1 MRTINKVVYLLAFS
15 AVSSLVACTSG
26 GEDPGV
32 EYAPDMYVSKGYE
45 PMSQLR
51 DQERSIT
58 FQDTVLLINAD
69 GKTMRDP
76 VKNTISRGNL
86 DRYFPYEANSA
97 DEKDRAGREVK
108 NPLPL
113 TQVNLEKGRHYYNI
127 NCQPCHGDKGLGD
140 GLVAAK
146 YPPNYIPSYKSDRI
160 KNLADGSIYYVINH
174 GWNFMGAYG
183 KVLNPEARW
192 QVVHYVNYLEQN

>member
-76 VKNTISRGNL
+76 VKNTISR
-86 DRYFPYEANSA
+86 
-97 DEKDRAGREVK
+97 
-108 NPLPL
+108 
-113 TQVNLEKGRHYYNI
+113 
-127 NCQPCHGDKGLGD
+127 
-140 GLVAAK
+140 
-146 YPPNYIPSYKSDRI
+146 
-160 KNLADGSIYYVINH
+160 
-174 GWNFMGAYG
+174 
-183 KVLNPEARW
+183 
-192 QVVHYVNYLEQN
+192 